1 MSRIS
6 SRLALLCFVTIAL
19 VACGDDNPTGPE
31 PQPPELRPLTAP
43 ENLIYNIQVLYN
55 DTVRTAAERR
65 IEYEKLLAPPA
76 GCDTCVAFLFDFQ
89 PSDEV
94 SGTPDTWGRDQEI
107 QANANIFQ
115 AHANGG
121 IFELTL
127 AIQSLPAQD
136 INDPEKPGWKEI
148 YATNV
153 HLRLL
158 TSPHDG
164 FEMRHGQAQ
173 FRAYPAQGRWWIG
186 EWIDLPSPRRRGPSF
201 AVEPPTWGKIKAA
214 YFR

>member
-1 MSRIS
+1 MTRRI
-6 SRLALLCFVTIAL
+6 LVFGALLVGL
-19 VACGDDNPTGPE
+19 VACEEDGPNVPE

-43 ENLIYNIQVLYN
+43 ENLVSNIEILYN
-55 DTVRTAAERR
+55 DTVRSATERR
-65 IEYEKLLAPPA
+65 IEFEKLLAPPA
-76 GCDTCVAFLFDFQ
+76 GCDTCRAFLFDFQ
-89 PSDEV
+89 PSDEA

-115 AHANGG
+115 AHVNGD
-121 IFELTL
+121 IYELTL

-136 INDPEKPGWKEI
+136 ISDPERPGWKEI

-158 TSPHDG
+158 LTPHDG
-164 FEMRHGQAQ
+164 FEILGGQAQ

-186 EWIDLPSPRRRGPSF
+186 EWIDLPRPGPRGSSF
-201 AVEPPTWGKIKAA
+201 AVETPTWGKIKVS